1 MKTPMQELIEQ
12 FEDRLSS
19 LKEVQATANL
29 ETQDFLE
36 TQIEELEGCILS
48 AELMLEKE
56 KEKELLRASLMQ
68 QVSELTDNEI
78 ISLYDD
84 LSEFFKTKER

>member
-1 MKTPMQELIEQ
+1 MIDKN
-12 FEDRLSS
+12 
-19 LKEVQATANL
+19 KET
-29 ETQDFLE
+29 
-36 TQIEELEGCILS
+36 
-48 AELMLEKE
+48 
-56 KEKELLRASLMQ
+56 ELLRASLMQ